1 MKIIYC
7 ISFCLMMTAICH
19 AQILKKILKDGK
31 NTAESKVRSKAI
43 QKTDQA
49 IDSLLTPKQKSDTKS
64 QEKNN
69 SNNTGAKQ
77 GATTGSSSSGS
88 EGGDGMTEGE
98 GFIQMSVSSDKV
110 FKGGMI
116 LVTGSSVKYGE
127 LKNVEFNVKGPATED
142 NDKIEL
148 AENGTYTVGW
158 TAEYPGEY
166 TLTVKSSDGKDKR
179 SEKVLVY
186 DLEVIDSFLVMENI
200 EWTHKTYDK
209 LKNEAERVKGH
220 IGSSDDAALDKK
232 INDTKKNVDAAIKLF
247 EEIKKAAGGLENVL
261 KKGAPLPPNLSS
273 NLSELNDRLQEQCKQ
288 MKDVYQITNRQPYDN
303 TICEYLVML
312 NEACAAFSTFTNVWS
327 KAVTT
332 VIKNIVLDKAVPKGV
347 EVINEKAG
355 PNVGDAS
362 AAGKAAGKLFATAQ
376 FDAEGLY
383 GKLSAASF
391 TGDIT
396 QFATDVLMKKYCGL
410 FKGDLSHKYTIIYR
424 NSDNIIWWQ
433 YSYTTQAVV
442 TFRYPKSSNG
452 DIIKMKG
459 NIEGNATSFRFTE
472 DMEEEEEFKAK
483 MKTHRTMNHIPVY
496 GPKSVPFS
504 AAKADAVGFGA
515 VARGIATPAVFN
527 IPVDA
532 EYDTDAGI
540 IRLNLNEALIDFTPM
555 VKYTYVFIKFSLS
568 GIPLFT
574 RIDFPINKAKLTLN
588 AVVSRNNQLTVTKD
602 AKNNLIVKGS
612 GERHIGSESE
622 PIEHKI
628 SYTLTAK
635 NEN

>member
-7 ISFCLMMTAICH
+7 ILFCLLAGH
-19 AQILKKILKDGK
+19 SGYSQILKKVLNDAK
-31 NTAESKVRSKAI
+31 NHVEGKVRSKAI

-49 IDSLLTPKQKSDTKS
+49 IDSLLKPEKKTEEKKSSKKQPSS
-64 QEKNN
+64 G
-69 SNNTGAKQ
+69 TGA
-77 GATTGSSSSGS
+77 AASASSSSGS
-88 EGGDGMTEGE
+88 ESGDGMGVGE

-110 FKGGMI
+110 FKGGMV
-116 LVTGSSVKYGE
+116 LVTGSSVRYGE
-127 LKNVEFNVKGPATED
+127 LKSVAFHVKGPATED
-142 NDKIEL
+142 NESISL
-148 AENGTYTVGW
+148 ASNGTYTVGW

-209 LKNEAERVKGH
+209 LKDEAKRVEGQ
-220 IGSSDDAALDKK
+220 IGAKDKADLAAKMSVAG
-232 INDTKKNVDAAIKLF
+232 KNVEAAIKLF
-247 EEIKKAAGGLENVL
+247 TEIKKAAAGLENIL
-261 KKGAPLPPNLSS
+261 KKGAPLPPNLSY
-273 NLSELNDRLQEQCKQ
+273 NLSQLNDKLQEQCKQ
-288 MKDVYQITNRQPYDN
+288 MKQVYEVTNREPYDN

-327 KAVTT
+327 KSVAT
-332 VIKNIVLDKAVPKGV
+332 ILKNIVIDKAAPKIV
-347 EVINEKAG
+347 EVANDKAG
-355 PNVGDAS
+355 SNLGDFG
-362 AAGKAAGKLFATAQ
+362 AADKAAGKLFTAAQ
-376 FDAEGLY
+376 LDAEGLF

-410 FKGDLSHKYTIIYR
+410 FKGELSHRYTIIYR
-424 NSDNIIWWQ
+424 NKENIIWWQ

-442 TFRYPKSSNG
+442 TFRYPKSSSG
-452 DIIKMKG
+452 SIIKMKG
-459 NIEGNATSFRFTE
+459 NIEGNATSFQFTE
-472 DMEEEEEFKAK
+472 DMEEEDDFKEK
-483 MKTHRTMNHIPVY
+483 MKTHRTMNHIPVW
-496 GPKSVPFS
+496 GPKSVSFS
-504 AAKADAVGFGA
+504 SAKADGVGFGA
-515 VARGIATPAVFN
+515 VARGIATPASFN

-532 EYDTDAGI
+532 EYDTDAETI
-540 IRLNLNEALIDFTPM
+540 KLHLNEALIDFTPL
-555 VKYTYVFIKFSLS
+555 VKYTYVFLKFSLS

-574 RIDFPINKAKLTLN
+574 RVDFPINKARLTLN

-602 AKNNLIVKGS
+602 AKNNLLVKGG
-612 GERHIGSESE
+612 GERHIGSSGE

-628 SYTLTAK
+628 SYTLVAK